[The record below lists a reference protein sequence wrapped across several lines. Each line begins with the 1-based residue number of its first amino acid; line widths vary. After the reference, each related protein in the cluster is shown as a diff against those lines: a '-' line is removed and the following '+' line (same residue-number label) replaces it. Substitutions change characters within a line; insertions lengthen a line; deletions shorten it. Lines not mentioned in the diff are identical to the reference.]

1 MFTEIRHVRQEPGA
15 GRRRWFEADDLDL
28 VVWFDAAG
36 EIAGFQLCFDVPE
49 GPRAAT
55 WRPGYGFAFSRVDAG
70 DDHPLRNETPVLEPA
85 AAVPLPD
92 LARRFAARAAGL
104 EAPLRAFVAARL
116 AGAAGADQ
124 R

>member
-15 GRRRWFEADDLDL
+15 GTRRWFESDDLDL

-36 EIAGFQLCFDVPE
+36 AVSGFQLCFDGPE

-55 WRPGYGFAFSRVDAG
+55 WRTGRGFAFSRVDAG
-70 DDHPLRNETPVLEPA
+70 DAGPFRNETPVLEPA
-85 AAVPLPD
+85 AAVPLPE
-92 LARRFAARAAGL
+92 LARRFGARSAGL
-104 EAPLRAFVAARL
+104 EAPLRDFVSARL
-116 AGAAGADQ
+116 GAAAGAGP